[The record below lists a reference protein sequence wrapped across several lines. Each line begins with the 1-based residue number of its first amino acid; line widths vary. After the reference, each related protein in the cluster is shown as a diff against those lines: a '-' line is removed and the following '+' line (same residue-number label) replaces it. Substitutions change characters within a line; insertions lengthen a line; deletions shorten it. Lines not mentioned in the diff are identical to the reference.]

1 MRCMSVGYRGSAQF
15 FYQGNDR
22 EKPQRRKLLI
32 RAVGGKSFH
41 SSTPLLSRAGGAG
54 EVEQCFKKPR
64 RSCAHSDCSQQ
75 FSGPRSSGTTHL
87 RAESLHSLK
96 GQGQARLG
104 ASGSDSSLTVC
115 ISTPVLTKSGKD
127 QLCDRTLYL
136 VGVCSPCYRTH
147 SPLL

>member
-1 MRCMSVGYRGSAQF
+1 MAHHFSGSALLERRLFFFYVKIRLMSVGYRGTAQF

-22 EKPQRRKLLI
+22 EKPQRRKLLT

-54 EVEQCFKKPR
+54 EVEQCFREPR
-64 RSCAHSDCSQQ
+64 RSCAHSDCSQP
-75 FSGPRSSGTTHL
+75 FSRPRNSGTTHL

-104 ASGSDSSLTVC
+104 AFGSDSSLTV
-115 ISTPVLTKSGKD
+115 
-127 QLCDRTLYL
+127 
-136 VGVCSPCYRTH
+136 
-147 SPLL
+147 